1 MDLTGGRR
9 ASLLA
14 YCRIEAEDLT
24 AEEDGLLEVLYWSA
38 VGYMAQAGVAEP
50 GEGSPRRAQYDLCV
64 NALVL
69 DGWDRRGTAVQERG
83 TYTTVENRSFRQL
96 LNQLKRTEPA
106 APERGSTEAAP
117 CKEVRVAAPD
127 VSMQGGG
134 SVPRRRGT
142 GGGHVCQR
150 RGAEQ
155 AD

>member
-1 MDLTGGRR
+1 MELTGGRR

-14 YCRIEAEDLT
+14 YCRLEAEELT

-50 GEGSPRRAQYDLCV
+50 VEGSPRRAQYDLCV

-96 LNQLKRTEPA
+96 LNQLKRTEP
-106 APERGSTEAAP
+106 
-117 CKEVRVAAPD
+117 V
-127 VSMQGGG
+127 VSRLDPTGG
-134 SVPRRRGT
+134 SEARDVR
-142 GGGHVCQR
+142 
-150 RGAEQ
+150 
-155 AD
+155 